1 MQPDTQIAENHITIT
16 KKLFNEG
23 TSPCLRV
30 WIPHL

>member
-23 TSPCLRV
+23 TSPYLRV
-30 WIPHL
+30 